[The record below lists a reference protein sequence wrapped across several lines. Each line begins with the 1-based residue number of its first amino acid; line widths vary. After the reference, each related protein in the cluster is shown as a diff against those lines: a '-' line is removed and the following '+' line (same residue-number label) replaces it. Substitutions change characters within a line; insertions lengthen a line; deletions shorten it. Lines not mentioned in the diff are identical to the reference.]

1 MARPFLLESFRS
13 IHIFPHAPGRHFL
26 PILFLRLFRN
36 HRFRRQHQTG
46 QRSGTLKGEPHH
58 LSGIDHADL
67 QAVFECFRPG
77 VESKIII
84 SFECLI
90 EHNGTLATGIY
101 GNLHQQLG
109 QRPLEDINAP
119 FFFPFGIDLIQ
130 NADTADQNNTAAGN
144 NPLFHSRSS
153 GIQASSTRATRIRS
167 FNGLIFMCRPPFSIN
182 MLLNVWYYKNK
193 VPAYRRG
200 KVA

>member
-1 MARPFLLESFRS
+1 MP
-13 IHIFPHAPGRHFL
+13 PGG
-26 PILFLRLFRN
+26 ISC
-36 HRFRRQHQTG
+36 RFFFSGFSATIASVVNISPRTEA
-46 QRSGTLKGEPHH
+46 GTLKGEPHH

-67 QAVFECFRPG
+67 QEVFECFRLG
-77 VESKIII
+77 VESKIIF
-84 SFECLI
+84 SLECLI

-153 GIQASSTRATRIRS
+153 GIQGIFHSS
-167 FNGLIFMCRPPFSIN
+167 NKDSI
-182 MLLNVWYYKNK
+182 V
-193 VPAYRRG
+193 
-200 KVA
+200 